1 MTIARDA
8 ISAFSKSAANVAIR
22 KASAVGVR
30 FAGLEVIFLT
40 VAGPLAST
48 REQMS
53 NFHYP

>member
-30 FAGLEVIFLT
+30 FAGLEVIFLEKLNCNGSSC
-40 VAGPLAST
+40 VHMGAN
-48 REQMS
+48 E
-53 NFHYP
+53 